1 MIRRRKRAGYT
12 LLEIILALTI
22 AILLLSALYAA
33 VGHQLRQAQAGRDVT
48 SQTTMSRAIV
58 QRIETDVVAS
68 LSLSEP
74 GRYRNLAK
82 NAQAQQATQS
92 GGQTTQTGQTTQATQ
107 TAQTTQTSGQ
117 SGQTAAPPQ
126 AEAADATND
135 DAGLGGASGPVVLP
149 FGVVG
154 DTNTLTLF
162 VSKVPGEIYSTRES
176 DQGQLVSDIRRITY
190 WMADENLGLCRQ
202 EVRVATADEA
212 LAPGPPSGDVK
223 NFLLAPEVK
232 KMEFRYFDG
241 TGWADSW
248 DSTVPGDDGITPI
261 GAPRAVEVRI
271 GLLPPGGK
279 DGDELKYYRHVILI
293 KTANG
298 ITQAGNLAPST
309 TP

>member
-12 LLEIILALTI
+12 LLEIILSLTI

-48 SQTTMSRAIV
+48 NQTTVSRAIV
-58 QRIETDVVAS
+58 QRIENDVVAS
-68 LSLSEP
+68 LALSDP
-74 GRYRNLAK
+74 GRYRKQAK
-82 NAQAQQATQS
+82 NAQSQQATQS
-92 GGQTTQTGQTTQATQ
+92 GAQATQ
-107 TAQTTQTSGQ
+107 TSGKT
-117 SGQTAAPPQ
+117 GQQAAAPE
-126 AEAADATND
+126 AEAADATSD
-135 DAGLGGASGPVVLP
+135 DAGLGAVSGPVVLP

-154 DTNTLTLF
+154 DTNSLTLF

-298 ITQAGNLAPST
+298 ITQAGNVAPST